1 MGTFKRW
8 ILFLEERVFH
18 MAAHPFPYLAR
29 FAKTYGKD
37 DVQIKHLQ
45 EEIIRALSKKDLDNL
60 AQAYQQIVDHKDQRA
75 ISKWINDKVEDGLTK
90 ERRETL
96 LLLFL
101 LSGLSRQGIVPFC
114 LESVFPEKDEE
125 KLEWQKLPEDL
136 RYLTSPAERYSVIQ
150 FDDDIDEFADS
161 MDERARAELQAIA
174 PIVDRDEKKIDAFL
188 DEYRMTEHREANLV
202 YFLTY
207 LIATLREMGKLL

>member
-1 MGTFKRW
+1 M
-8 ILFLEERVFH
+8 V
-18 MAAHPFPYLAR
+18 AHPFPYLAG
-29 FAKTYGKD
+29 FAKIYGKD

-60 AQAYQQIVDHKDQRA
+60 ALAYQQIIDHKDQRA
-75 ISKWINDKVEDGLTK
+75 ISEWINDKVEDGLTK
-90 ERRETL
+90 EGREAL

-114 LESVFPEKDEE
+114 LESVFSKDERI
-125 KLEWQKLPEDL
+125 LDWQKLPEDL
-136 RYLTSPAERYSVIQ
+136 WYLASPAERYGVIQ
-150 FDDDIDEFADS
+150 FDAEIDEFADA

-174 PIVDRDEKKIDAFL
+174 ARVDRNEKQIDGFL
-188 DEYRMTEHREANLV
+188 DEYSMTEHREAKLV

-207 LIATLREMGKLL
+207 LIATLREMGKLA